1 MDSESIV
8 VLVKIQIVG
17 QKYRDKTTLASKSDS
32 AAIVLLF
39 KAGAFRYW
47 AITYS
52 LVVAQP
58 IRTQH

>member
-1 MDSESIV
+1 MDSESIAHSGSTNNCFSKFQ
-8 VLVKIQIVG
+8 LVG
-17 QKYRDKTTLASKSDS
+17 QKYREKTTL
-32 AAIVLLF
+32 
-39 KAGAFRYW
+39 GRWW